1 MEQAHDR
8 LMPATWPRRAI
19 ADHGL
24 VPMRARTDSVRAMRI
39 PALLLLL
46 GFCLTAALPLSAQTL
61 AEVAKKQAD
70 RRKDAKTAPKA
81 YTNKDLS
88 EVPST
93 PAVQSSVPAAGPAS
107 AAPAVQTDAT
117 APVESTAPSAA
128 AAPAQ
133 SDVKDRVYW
142 SKRIQQAR
150 AQLERDRVLADALQT
165 RVNSLN
171 TDFVNRDDPA
181 QRAKVAAD
189 RDRAMQ
195 ELDRLKKAVA
205 ADEKAIPAI
214 EEEARRASVP
224 PGWLR

>member
-1 MEQAHDR
+1 
-8 LMPATWPRRAI
+8 MPATWPRRAI

-24 VPMRARTDSVRAMRI
+24 VPMRAGTDSVRAMRI

-46 GFCLTAALPLSAQTL
+46 GFCLTAALPLRAQTL
-61 AEVAKKQAD
+61 AEVAKKEEE
-70 RRKDAKTAPKA
+70 RRKDAKTTPKA
-81 YTNKDLS
+81 YTNKDLP
-88 EVPST
+88 E
-93 PAVQSSVPAAGPAS
+93 GPI
-107 AAPAVQTDAT
+107 APAVPVAAT
-117 APVESTAPSAA
+117 APVESTTSGSA

-133 SDVKDRVYW
+133 NDVKDRLYW
-142 SKRIQQAR
+142 SKRIEQAR

-181 QRAKVAAD
+181 QRAKIAAD

-195 ELDRLKKAVA
+195 ELDRLKKAVT

>member
-1 MEQAHDR
+1 MEQEHDH

-24 VPMRARTDSVRAMRI
+24 VPMRARTDSLRAMRI

-46 GFCLTAALPLSAQTL
+46 AFCLTAALPLRAQTL
-61 AEVAKKQAD
+61 AEVAKKQED

-117 APVESTAPSAA
+117 APVEST
-128 AAPAQ
+128 APAQ